1 MAPGLPIRCR
11 RCSPACGP
19 PRPRSGRRP
28 GTKLVG
34 KNASHD
40 VRFWAIRQV
49 TDSNGRRNMSAEKQQ
64 FRLGLVGYGEIGSTL
79 GRGLRGAGLTTI
91 ACYDKYAFD
100 GPFADLI
107 QSRAREAGVTLVRSN
122 QELADTTDLI
132 VSVTPG
138 AASLES
144 AAAFAPCL
152 AKRHIFA
159 DFASATPKIKIEV
172 AARLAGSGALLGDG
186 SIEGT
191 PKNGYSMR
199 MLSSGPAGERVRDML
214 VPWGMQIEFMG
225 DKLGTASGIKIL
237 RSVLIKGIEA
247 LTDEMLL
254 AARSYGLDEAVLASA
269 SKTLARPW
277 MDTVHSLTPSGVI
290 HATRRAEE
298 VEMAAQAVEDA
309 GIEPL
314 MTRATAARLRWKER
328 LGLKEHFKGVV
339 PATYQEALTA
349 MIEKMDR
356 AEPMH
361 DRGH

>member
-1 MAPGLPIRCR
+1 
-11 RCSPACGP
+11 
-19 PRPRSGRRP
+19 
-28 GTKLVG
+28 
-34 KNASHD
+34 
-40 VRFWAIRQV
+40 
-49 TDSNGRRNMSAEKQQ
+49 MSAEKQQ

-79 GRGLRGAGLTTI
+79 GRGLRGAGLETI

-100 GPFADLI
+100 GPYADLI
-107 QSRAREAGVTLVRSN
+107 QSRANEAGVTLVRSN
-122 QELADTTDLI
+122 QELADAADLI
-132 VSVTPG
+132 FSVTPG
-138 AASLES
+138 SASLES

-247 LTDEMLL
+247 LTDEMLI
-254 AARSYGLDEAVLASA
+254 AARHYGLDEIVLASA
-269 SKTLARPW
+269 AKTLARPW
-277 MDTVHSLTPSGVI
+277 MDTVESLTPSGVI
-290 HATRRAEE
+290 HAKRRAEE
-298 VEMAAQAVEDA
+298 LEMSAEAVQDA
-309 GIEPL
+309 GVEPL
-314 MTRATAARLRWKER
+314 MSRAVAARLRWKDE
-328 LGLKEHFKGVV
+328 LGLKDHFKGVV
-339 PATYQEALTA
+339 PANYKEAIDAIVL
-349 MIEKMDR
+349 KM
-356 AEPMH
+356 AELNKGGPK
-361 DRGH
+361 